1 MPIKLN
7 KRPDIITIFPFYV
20 DKKEISFAILPVCP
34 FLPLSF
40 LWVLLVPVILPNI
53 VGINYFCMTNVSWG
67 WFNFPSVYFS
77 IIFLVQCASSSS
89 SFSIPLPPPQS
100 KNFLLLA
107 TNSSPSQSG
116 EVNLTLATPRIATT
130 CNLHK
135 QQPKQ
140 ITHFG
145 KKKQQKEFTYENNKA
160 KKELSLFRKL
170 R

>member
-7 KRPDIITIFPFYV
+7 KRPDIITSFPFYV
-20 DKKEISFAILPVCP
+20 DKKEISFAILSFCP

-89 SFSIPLPPPQS
+89 SSTPLPLRVKIS
-100 KNFLLLA
+100 CCLLQTPLLHNPA
-107 TNSSPSQSG
+107 KWI
-116 EVNLTLATPRIATT
+116 LTLATPRIATT

-160 KKELSLFRKL
+160 KKELRLFRKL

>member
-7 KRPDIITIFPFYV
+7 KLPDIITSFPFYA
-20 DKKEISFAILPVCP
+20 DKKEISFAFLPFCP

-40 LWVLLVPVILPNI
+40 LWVLLVPVILSNI

-89 SFSIPLPPPQS
+89 SSFSTPLPPPQS

-116 EVNLTLATPRIATT
+116 EVNFDFGDTAHCNNMQSPQATT
-130 CNLHK
+130 KTNY
-135 QQPKQ
+135 
-140 ITHFG
+140 TFR
-145 KKKQQKEFTYENNKA
+145 KKKTTERIYI
-160 KKELSLFRKL
+160 
-170 R
+170 

>member
-40 LWVLLVPVILPNI
+40 LWVLLVPVILSNI

-116 EVNLTLATPRIATT
+116 EVNFDFGDTAHCNNMQSPQATT
-130 CNLHK
+130 KTNY
-135 QQPKQ
+135 
-140 ITHFG
+140 TFR
-145 KKKQQKEFTYENNKA
+145 KKKRTKRIYIWKQ
-160 KKELSLFRKL
+160 
-170 R
+170 